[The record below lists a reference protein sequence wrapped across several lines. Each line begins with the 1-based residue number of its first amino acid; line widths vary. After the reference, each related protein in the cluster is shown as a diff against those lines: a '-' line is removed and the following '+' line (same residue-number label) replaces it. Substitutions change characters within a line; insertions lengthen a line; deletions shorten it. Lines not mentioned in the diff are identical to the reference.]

1 MSARPDAGWPIRP
14 LLVVDSLDVGGAER
28 HVADLAMALGHE
40 GHGPEVACSV
50 AGPLSA
56 RLDGAGVPVRPL
68 VGRLVKRRASAAYAH
83 RLRRLVR
90 GGRFDL
96 VHAHVYAST
105 VAAAFATLGAGIPL
119 VVTEHTEATWQGPG
133 ARLLNGWVCRR
144 ARRVIAVSNAIR
156 RRAIERD
163 RVPPE
168 RVTVV
173 PNAVAPA
180 AAPDHSPPD
189 LPDGLCGRPLVG
201 VVARHQPEKD
211 IQTFLK
217 GAARVALRFPE
228 ARFPIVG
235 DGPLRGELE
244 LFAERVGLSG
254 RAFFLGFRSD
264 ASSIMRSLDVLV
276 VPSRTEGS
284 PLVTLEA
291 MAAGVPVLA
300 SAVGGIPDQIRHES
314 EGLLVPP
321 GDPVAL
327 SDALLRLLE
336 DPGFARAL
344 GEAGSLRAATEFG
357 YATMLRRIEAVY
369 RAALGRPP
377 AQESEVPEEPEPLVA
392 E

>member
-1 MSARPDAGWPIRP
+1 MSVRPAAGWPIRP

-28 HVADLAMALGHE
+28 HVADLALALGHG

-50 AGPLSA
+50 AGPFSA

-105 VAAAFATLGAGIPL
+105 VAAAVATLGAGIPL
-119 VVTEHTEATWQGPG
+119 VVTEHTEASWQGPG

-144 ARRVIAVSNAIR
+144 ARRVIAVSEAIR

-168 RVTVV
+168 QVTVV
-173 PNAVAPA
+173 LNSVAPA
-180 AAPDHSPPD
+180 AAPYHSPPD
-189 LPDGLCGRPLVG
+189 IPDGLRGRPLVG
-201 VVARHQPEKD
+201 VVARHQPEKGV
-211 IQTFLK
+211 QTFLK
-217 GAARVALRFPE
+217 AAARVALRFPE
-228 ARFPIVG
+228 VRFLVVG

-244 LFAERVGLSG
+244 FLAERVGLSE
-254 RAFFLGFRSD
+254 RVYFLGFRSD
-264 ASSIMRSLDVLV
+264 AASIMRSLDVLV

-291 MAAGVPVLA
+291 MAAGVPVVA

-314 EGLLVPP
+314 EGLLVPS

-327 SDALLRLLE
+327 SDALLRLLG
-336 DPGFARAL
+336 DPGFGRAL
-344 GEAGSLRAATEFG
+344 GEAGRLRAATEFG

-369 RAALGRPP
+369 RAALGQPS
-377 AQESEVPEEPEPLVA
+377 AQQSEIPEKREPLVA

>member
-1 MSARPDAGWPIRP
+1 VSARPDAGWPIRP
-14 LLVVDSLDVGGAER
+14 LLLVDSLDVGGAER
-28 HVADLAMALGHE
+28 HVADLALALEHE
-40 GHGPEVACSV
+40 GHKPEVACSV

-90 GGRFDL
+90 GGRFVL

-105 VAAAFATLGAGIPL
+105 VAAAVATLGAGIPL

-144 ARRVIAVSNAIR
+144 AGRVIAVSNAIR

-201 VVARHQPEKD
+201 VVARHQPEKGV
-211 IQTFLK
+211 QTFLK
-217 GAARVALRFPE
+217 AAARVALRFPE
-228 ARFPIVG
+228 TRFPIIG

-244 LFAERVGLSG
+244 LLAERVGLSG

-377 AQESEVPEEPEPLVA
+377 AHESEVPEEPEPLVA

>member
-1 MSARPDAGWPIRP
+1 MSVRPAAGWPIRP

-28 HVADLAMALGHE
+28 HVADLALALGHE

-90 GGRFDL
+90 EGRFDL

-105 VAAAFATLGAGIPL
+105 VAAAVATLGAGIPL
-119 VVTEHTEATWQGPG
+119 VVTEHTEASWQGPG

-144 ARRVIAVSNAIR
+144 ARRVIAVSDAIR

-173 PNAVAPA
+173 PNSVAPT
-180 AAPDHSPPD
+180 AAPEHSPPD
-189 LPDGLCGRPLVG
+189 IPDGLRGRPLVG
-201 VVARHQPEKD
+201 VVARHQPEKGV
-211 IQTFLK
+211 QTFLK
-217 GAARVALRFPE
+217 AAARVALRFPE
-228 ARFPIVG
+228 VRFLVVG

-244 LFAERVGLSG
+244 FLAERVGLSG
-254 RAFFLGFRSD
+254 RAYFLGFRSD
-264 ASSIMRSLDVLV
+264 AASIMRSLDVLV

-291 MAAGVPVLA
+291 MAAGVPVVA

-314 EGLLVPP
+314 EGLLVPS

-327 SDALLRLLE
+327 SDALLRLLG
-336 DPGFARAL
+336 DPGFGRAL
-344 GEAGSLRAATEFG
+344 GEAGRLRAATEFG

-369 RAALGRPP
+369 RAALGQPS
-377 AQESEVPEEPEPLVA
+377 AQQSEVPEKREPLVA